1 MKRLLHRSLRCTGV
15 ATLLARPL
23 ILVLSFL
30 RVADVVVTAYAA
42 VLAEGE
48 RVQWRATYLTV
59 DVLAVALAL
68 STARVS
74 LVLSKREGYVGR
86 LAFAVETDGMR
97 RVPATV
103 RAGAGSRDQVEEWHR
118 GNCSQ
123 RDATHLLEPNA
134 MLWLACS
141 VD

>member
-15 ATLLARPL
+15 ATLLAPPL

-48 RVQWRATYLTV
+48 RVLWRATYLTV

-86 LAFAVETDGMR
+86 LAFAVETDGMG

-103 RAGAGSRDQVEEWHR
+103 RAAGSRDQVEEWHR
-118 GNCSQ
+118 SSQ
-123 RDATHLLEPNA
+123 RDA
-134 MLWLACS
+134 
-141 VD
+141 